1 MSTRC
6 YLVRH
11 AQTLWN
17 GENRLQGGTDM
28 PLSPLGLKQA
38 ACLAARFAK
47 QPVRGIVTSGLRRSR
62 QTAET
67 IASGLPAPACS
78 ASPSAAAGAQAGNG
92 HAVTPLVD
100 PELGEMH
107 LGEWEGLT
115 PEEIDARFQQAY
127 QQWRR
132 QPSSVDIPGGEPL
145 AAFRQRVRRA
155 FDRALAGFGEGEY
168 VVVTHGGVIAALL
181 ADWLSADYDTL
192 IRRLR
197 LDNAGITAL
206 ELGSPLPHVL
216 WVNSTRHLES
226 LEQPPR
232 VGWY

>member
-1 MSTRC
+1 MRRC

-38 ACLAARFAK
+38 ECLAASFAGRH
-47 QPVRGIVTSGLRRSR
+47 VHSIFTSGLQRSR

-67 IASGLPAPACS
+67 IASGNGRS
-78 ASPSAAAGAQAGNG
+78 VSPI
-92 HAVTPLVD
+92 VE
-100 PELGEMH
+100 PELAEMH
-107 LGEWEGLT
+107 LGAWEGLT
-115 PEEIDARFQQAY
+115 PEEIDARFQNAY

-132 QPSSVDIPGGEPL
+132 QPSSVVIPGGEPL
-145 AAFRQRVRRA
+145 AAFRQRVRRTL
-155 FDRALAGFGEGEY
+155 DRVMGGFGEGEH
-168 VVVTHGGVIAALL
+168 VVVTHGGVIAAVL
-181 ADWLSADYDTL
+181 ADLLEADYDTL

-206 ELGSPLPHVL
+206 ELGSRLPHVL
-216 WVNSTRHLES
+216 WVNSTLHLEP
-226 LEQPPR
+226 LAQPPH